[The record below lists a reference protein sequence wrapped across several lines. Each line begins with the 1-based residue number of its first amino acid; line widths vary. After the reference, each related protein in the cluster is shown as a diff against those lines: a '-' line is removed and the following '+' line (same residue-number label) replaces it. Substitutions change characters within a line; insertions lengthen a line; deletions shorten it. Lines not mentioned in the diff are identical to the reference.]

1 MERVHSLLLL
11 LLSIHQRIWFETG
24 KLCAIYDLEI
34 GSPNL
39 NIEERRD
46 ATLSFF
52 LSPSPSYERSSLCHQ
67 DKRNRTMILRIAINI
82 WHCEHFIRCDVQL
95 FQTHLQFSFHFI
107 SSHSSNDMLSVCSS
121 SFPASGSSDLSLYT
135 FHLNPE
141 MALECELYILL
152 LRYTDYL
159 IICASFGVTKN
170 ISSSPF

>member
-95 FQTHLQFSFHFI
+95 FKTHLQFSFHFI
-107 SSHSSNDMLSVCSS
+107 SFRRIRPMICSVYVRLRSPLPVLLTSLSTPSTSIPKWLWNVS
-121 SFPASGSSDLSLYT
+121 YT
-135 FHLNPE
+135 YF
-141 MALECELYILL
+141 Y
-152 LRYTDYL
+152 
-159 IICASFGVTKN
+159 
-170 ISSSPF
+170 

>member
-1 MERVHSLLLL
+1 MQL
-11 LLSIHQRIWFETG
+11 F
-24 KLCAIYDLEI
+24 
-34 GSPNL
+34 
-39 NIEERRD
+39 
-46 ATLSFF
+46 LSFS

-107 SSHSSNDMLSVCSS
+107 SFRRIRPMICSVYVRLRS
-121 SFPASGSSDLSLYT
+121 PLPVLLTSLYT